1 MTHFGPMP
9 DSAGIFTLETESLT
23 KETAKYLRHCN
34 KCGKEQTHTCER
46 WESHCGGY
54 TDYRY
59 TCVVCGAIHWVDG
72 IDS

>member
-9 DSAGIFTLETESLT
+9 DSAGEFTQES
-23 KETAKYLRHCN
+23 AMYIRHCN
-34 KCGKEQTHTCER
+34 KCNLERPHTCER
-46 WESHCGGY
+46 WESSCGGY

-59 TCVVCGAIHWVDG
+59 SCVVCGTIHWVDG